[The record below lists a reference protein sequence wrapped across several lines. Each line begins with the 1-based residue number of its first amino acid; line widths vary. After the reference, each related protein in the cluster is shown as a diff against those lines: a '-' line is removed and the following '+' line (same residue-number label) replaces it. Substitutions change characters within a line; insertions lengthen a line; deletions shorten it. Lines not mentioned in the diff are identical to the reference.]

1 MNYCGASQPGIDTR
15 ADLHNGSG
23 GFGTGNQRQPDRIRL
38 PGTMLQVDVINPD
51 PLITHDN
58 VAGRG
63 HWIRTLNQY
72 ELVGSAMTRDLNC
85 EHS

>member
-1 MNYCGASQPGIDTR
+1 
-15 ADLHNGSG
+15 
-23 GFGTGNQRQPDRIRL
+23 
-38 PGTMLQVDVINPD
+38 MLQVDVINPD